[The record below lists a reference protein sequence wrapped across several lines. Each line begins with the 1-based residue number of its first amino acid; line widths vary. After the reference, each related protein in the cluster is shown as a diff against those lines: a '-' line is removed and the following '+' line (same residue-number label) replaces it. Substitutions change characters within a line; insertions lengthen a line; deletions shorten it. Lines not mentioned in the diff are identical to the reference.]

1 MSLVKRKTE
10 HYHYYD
16 ILNAYICFV
25 RIRFLHTTLIL
36 LCFSFLSVRAQNARI
51 GAGFSN
57 HGTAWPVVGYPKLFY
72 TAFHPGLDI
81 IAEKKINKKEKNQ
94 WWAELG
100 VGTFYH
106 RFFQTAAKLNL
117 NLHHR
122 YFFNTRV
129 YSDVALGA
137 GYLHSFYQY
146 QVFKLKSDGT
156 YVKESGIK
164 GRPQFIM
171 GTIIGCGVALK
182 KSDPEK
188 FNLLIQFRTNIQ
200 GPFAGSFVPI
210 VPYNAIM
217 LGITTRLNKC
227 EKKNETAK

>member
-1 MSLVKRKTE
+1 M
-10 HYHYYD
+10 
-16 ILNAYICFV
+16 
-25 RIRFLHTTLIL
+25 RIGFLQTTLIL
-36 LCFSFLSVRAQNARI
+36 LCFSFLSVRAQNVRI

-72 TAFHPGLDI
+72 AAFHPGLDI

-94 WWAELG
+94 AWVEIG
-100 VGTFYH
+100 VGAFYH
-106 RFFQTAAKLNL
+106 RFFQTAVKLNL
-117 NLHHR
+117 NLHYR
-122 YFFNTRV
+122 YFFNQRI
-129 YSDVALGA
+129 YSDVAIGG

-171 GTIIGCGVALK
+171 GTIIGCGIALK

-188 FNLLIQFRTNIQ
+188 LNLLIQFRTNIQ

-210 VPYNAIM
+210 VPYNTFL
-217 LGITTRLNKC
+217 LGLTTRLNKC
-227 EKKNETAK
+227 EKKNETVK